1 MFKLSYIIIFL
12 LLHSSVYAF
21 EKQDCEVMKYES
33 GSITL
38 GFKAGGFGFGVG
50 PEISF
55 GKSSGIIW
63 RDNLQYMVAEYQE
76 LCSRY
81 NTGRISQSNYDKEIQ
96 LIIQRSRNFT
106 FKMNEMFRRNKKSM
120 FNEMEKEILK

>member
-1 MFKLSYIIIFL
+1 MKKIIYILIILF
-12 LLHSSVYAF
+12 HSPVYAD
-21 EKQDCEVMKYES
+21 ENQDCQIMDYES

-38 GFKAGGFGFGVG
+38 GMKAGGLFWGVG
-50 PEISF
+50 PEVTF
-55 GKSSGIIW
+55 GSQSGVVW

-106 FKMNEMFRRNKKSM
+106 FKMNEMFRVKKETL

>member
-21 EKQDCEVMKYES
+21 EKQDCEVMEYES
-33 GSITL
+33 GSIIL
-38 GFKAGGFGFGVG
+38 GFKAGGLFWGVG
-50 PEISF
+50 PEVTF
-55 GKSSGIIW
+55 GSQSGVVW
-63 RDNLQYMVAEYQE
+63 GDNLQYMVAEYQE

-81 NTGRISQSNYDKEIQ
+81 NTGRISQSEYDKEIQ
-96 LIIQRSRNFT
+96 LIIQRSRDFT
-106 FKMNEMFRRNKKSM
+106 FKMNEMFRVKKETL

>member
-38 GFKAGGFGFGVG
+38 GFKAGGLFWGIG
-50 PEISF
+50 PEVTF
-55 GKSSGIIW
+55 GSQSGVVW

-81 NTGRISQSNYDKEIQ
+81 NTGRVSKVEYDKEIQ
-96 LIIQRSRNFT
+96 LIIQRSRDFT
-106 FKMNEMFRRNKKSM
+106 FKMNETFRRKKQLM
-120 FNEMEKEILK
+120 FQEMENLQ